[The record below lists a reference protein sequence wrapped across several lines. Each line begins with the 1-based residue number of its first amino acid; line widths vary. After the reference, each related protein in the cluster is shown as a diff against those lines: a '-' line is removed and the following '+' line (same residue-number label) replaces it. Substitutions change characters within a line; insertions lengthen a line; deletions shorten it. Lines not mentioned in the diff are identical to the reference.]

1 MKNSSDKIKYFIYA
15 RKSTESE
22 DRQVLSISSQIDDS
36 KKVADKFNL
45 KVAKVF
51 SESKSAKQPGREVF
65 NEIIERIKSGEVQG
79 IICWKL
85 DRLARNPVDGGQISW
100 LLQNGI
106 IKYDMKNIDLKEIVL
121 KTINDKKLAIEAKG
135 LKVETEIND
144 GGYNIMGD
152 SFWLSELVNNLIE
165 NSIKYTREGKI
176 MVGLDKKD
184 GKVIFSVKDTGVGI
198 TEEDKKNLFT
208 EGGRGKDSVK
218 VNVDSTGYGLYTV
231 KLIVDAH
238 KGKVWME
245 PNKDGV
251 GSTFWVE
258 LDAV

>member
-85 DRLARNPVDGGQISW
+85 DRLARNPVDGFQISC

-106 IKYDMKNIDLKEIVL
+106 IKHIKTPEHDYYPEDNVILMNVEFGMANQFIIDLKTNTKRGL
-121 KTINDKKLAIEAKG
+121 MAKVNQG
-135 LKVETEIND
+135 WNPCVAKP
-144 GGYNIMGD
+144 GYMGD
-152 SFWLSELVNNLIE
+152 KFSLKGE
-165 NSIKYTREGKI
+165 KKI
-176 MVGLDKKD
+176 LKDPERFDLLKK
-184 GKVIFSVKDTGVGI
+184 T
-198 TEEDKKNLFT
+198 
-208 EGGRGKDSVK
+208 
-218 VNVDSTGYGLYTV
+218 
-231 KLIVDAH
+231 
-238 KGKVWME
+238 
-245 PNKDGV
+245 
-251 GSTFWVE
+251 
-258 LDAV
+258 